1 MKFLESHRY
10 KIQSNFVIS
19 ISPPN
24 SEILYTMVYCHCIVL
39 GKKCLPDAGSFLC
52 GTFQN
57 TNATFTSHA
66 SQFVFSTPYIISMSL
81 FRTNH
86 CQISTV
92 LTSIAH
98 KLNGFFISR
107 VWSLYSKLNEKNS
120 IGVQRFVGDAKQ
132 TLEIRVERRGNRQ
145 GENRGEKSILINERL
160 FAFFLHL
167 YYYFKEPSGLDHE

>member
-1 MKFLESHRY
+1 MSEGAPFACRAGQNFVKVIYSIMKFLFSVIRILE
-10 KIQSNFVIS
+10 FV
-19 ISPPN
+19 
-24 SEILYTMVYCHCIVL
+24 L
-39 GKKCLPDAGSFLC
+39 LC

-132 TLEIRVERRGNRQ
+132 TLEIRV
-145 GENRGEKSILINERL
+145 S
-160 FAFFLHL
+160 
-167 YYYFKEPSGLDHE
+167 